1 MQQKIRW
8 GILGCGRIARKFAL
22 DLKLVDSAELIAV
35 GSRSIDNAN
44 AFAKDFPVLYTHG
57 SYEALVQNELVD
69 VIYIAT
75 PHSEHHQ
82 NTLLCLQHNKAV
94 LCEKA
99 FAVNSRQASEM
110 INLAREKKVFL
121 MEAVWTK
128 FLPQYQKLQSILRD
142 GLLGDIKAVT
152 INFGFRPQEPVPA
165 RMFNPALAGGSLLDI
180 GIYNVFMALSILGKP
195 DNIEASMT
203 PAHTGVD
210 EQCAILFRYNNG
222 AMAHLFSSF
231 ATNMATEA
239 EICGTKGRI
248 RLTHRFYS
256 PDTTIEY
263 YSGLPDSREII
274 PVERGEGHG
283 YQHEAMHV
291 CECLQQGLTE
301 SPVMTHADSLLL
313 MDMLDTIRQ
322 KAGIKYSAD
331 EEQL

>member
-1 MQQKIRW
+1 MQRKIRW
-8 GILGCGRIARKFAL
+8 GILGCGRIAHKFVL
-22 DLKLVDSAELIAV
+22 DLKLANDAELIAA
-35 GSRSIDNAN
+35 GSRSIENAN

-57 SYEALVQNELVD
+57 SYEALAQNELVD

-75 PHSEHHQ
+75 PHSEHYQ
-82 NTLLCLQHNKAV
+82 NTMLCLQHGKAV

-99 FAVNSRQASEM
+99 FAVNSRQAKEM
-110 INLAREKKVFL
+110 IELARAKKVFL

-142 GLLGDIKAVT
+142 GLLGEVKAVQ

-165 RMFNPALAGGSLLDI
+165 RMFDPALAGGSLLDI

-195 DNIEASMT
+195 DEIEAWMT

-210 EQCAILFRYNNG
+210 EQCAVLFSYNNG
-222 AMAHLFSSF
+222 AMAQLFSSF
-231 ATNMATEA
+231 ATNMPTEA

-256 PDTTIEY
+256 ADTVIEY
-263 YSGLPDSREII
+263 YPESPDSREII
-274 PVERGEGHG
+274 PIEKESGHG
-283 YQHEAMHV
+283 YQYEARHV

-313 MDMLDTIRQ
+313 MEILDAVRA
-322 KAGIKYSAD
+322 KAGIKYAED
-331 EEQL
+331 

>member
-1 MQQKIRW
+1 MQRKIRW

-22 DLKLVDSAELIAV
+22 DLKLVDDAELIAV

-44 AFAKDFPVLYTHG
+44 TFAKDFPVLYTHG

-75 PHSEHHQ
+75 PHSEHYQ

-99 FAVNSRQASEM
+99 FAVNFRQAKEM
-110 INLAREKKVFL
+110 IDLAREKKVFL

-128 FLPQYQKLQSILRD
+128 FLPQYRKLQSILRE
-142 GLLGDIKAVT
+142 GLLGDIKAVQ

-165 RMFNPALAGGSLLDI
+165 RMYHPALAGGSLLDI

-195 DNIEASMT
+195 DHIDAWMS

-210 EQCAILFRYNNG
+210 DQCAVLFRYNNG
-222 AMAHLFSSF
+222 SMAQLFSSF
-231 ATNMATEA
+231 ATHMPTEA
-239 EICGTKGRI
+239 EICGTNGRI

-256 PDTTIEY
+256 PDTLLEY
-263 YSGLPDSREII
+263 YSGTPDSLEII
-274 PVERGEGHG
+274 QVEKEAGHG
-283 YQHEAMHV
+283 YQHEAQHV
-291 CECLQQGLTE
+291 CDCLQQGLSE

-313 MDMLDTIRQ
+313 MEMLDTIRK
-322 KAGIKYSAD
+322 KAGIKYPVD
-331 EEQL
+331 EQ

>member
-1 MQQKIRW
+1 MQRKIRW

-22 DLKLVDSAELIAV
+22 DLKLVDDAELIAV

-57 SYEALVQNELVD
+57 SYEALVQNEYVD
-69 VIYIAT
+69 VVYIAT
-75 PHSEHHQ
+75 PHSEHYQ
-82 NTLLCLQHNKAV
+82 NTLLCLQHSKAV

-99 FAVNSRQASEM
+99 FAVNSRQAYEM

-142 GLLGDIKAVT
+142 GLLGDIKAVL
-152 INFGFRPQEPVPA
+152 INFGFRPQEPIPA
-165 RMFNPALAGGSLLDI
+165 RMFHPALAGGSLLDI

-195 DNIEASMT
+195 DDIDAWMT

-210 EQCAILFRYNNG
+210 EQCAALFRYNNG
-222 AMAHLFSSF
+222 AMAQLFSSF

-256 PDTTIEY
+256 PDTIMEY
-263 YSGLPDSREII
+263 YSSSPDTREII
-274 PVERGEGHG
+274 QADKEAGHG
-283 YQHEAMHV
+283 YQYEARHV
-291 CECLQQGLTE
+291 GECLQQGLTE

-313 MDMLDTIRQ
+313 MEMLDAIRK
-322 KAGIKYSAD
+322 KAGIRYAED
-331 EEQL
+331 EQ